1 MKLSHLLLCSQIL
14 LVLAT
19 SCSSSFKKP
28 ANWDQYLGPHRNATI
43 ADQGIAREWSDAG
56 PAQLWSFDLGEGY
69 GGAAI
74 YGQEV
79 FILDR
84 EKGVRDILRCID
96 LENGQEKW
104 SFAYPAE
111 GEIAFPGS
119 RAVPTVDE
127 NYVWCVGPLGH
138 LHCID
143 KESGQSLWSHNI
155 LDEFEGKPTQWGI
168 SQSPLIYGDLLIV
181 APEGDQAGVVAY
193 DKFSG
198 ELAWKSRPLSGYS
211 YHVSPSLADFGGID
225 QVVMISPYDRRDS
238 SKVHEVVALEAATGK
253 ELWTYTGLKSFAT
266 ITPAIQ
272 IDDRRIFFTDCSYN
286 NRYAPVSA
294 MIEVTLNEGVFE
306 VSELFLTEEAGCKMH
321 PGVVFEDH
329 IYLNSTGRPAEM
341 VCMTLDG
348 ELTWKQDSVPGFEMG
363 GMILIDDLIINQ
375 DGKSGDLVLI
385 EPSPEAYRELGR
397 ISPFPNDKSQA
408 WAPLAYSQGRLIARD
423 LSSMVCLD
431 LR

>member
-1 MKLSHLLLCSQIL
+1 MKPGITLFSLIFM
-14 LVLAT
+14 LVAS
-19 SCSSSFKKP
+19 SCSSISKQTVQW
-28 ANWDQYLGPHRNATI
+28 NQYLGPDRNASI
-43 ADQGIAREWSDAG
+43 SGDSIARSWTEAG

-74 YGQEV
+74 FGQEV

-96 LENGQEKW
+96 LESGQEKW
-104 SFAYPAE
+104 NYSYDAE
-111 GEIAFPGS
+111 GEIAYPGS

-127 NYVWCVGPLGH
+127 KHVWCVGPQGH

-143 KESGQSLWSHNI
+143 KESGQAVWMHQI

-168 SQSPLIYGDLLIV
+168 SQSPLLYSDLVIV
-181 APEGDQAGVVAY
+181 APEGADGGVIAY
-193 DKFSG
+193 NKLSG

-211 YHVSPSLADFGGID
+211 YHVSPSLASFGGVD

-238 SKVHEVVALEAATGK
+238 TRVHEVVAFEAATGK
-253 ELWTYTGLKSFAT
+253 ELWTYKGLKSFAT
-266 ITPAIQ
+266 ITPAVQ
-272 IDDRRIFFTDCSYN
+272 IDEKRMFFTDCSYN
-286 NRYAPVSA
+286 DRYAPVSA
-294 MIEVTLNEGVFE
+294 MIEITRTGEEFHVE
-306 VSELFLTEEAGCKMH
+306 ELFLTEEVGCKMH

-329 IYLNSTGRPAEM
+329 IYLNSTGRPARM

-348 ELTWKQDSVPGFEMG
+348 KLTWQQDSAPGFEMG
-363 GMILIDDLIINQ
+363 GMILINDMIVNQ
-375 DGKSGDLVLI
+375 DGRTGDLVLV
-385 EPSPEAYRELGR
+385 EPSPDAYREVGR

-408 WAPLAYSQGRLIARD
+408 WAPLAFSQGRLIARD
-423 LSSMVCLD
+423 LTSMVCLD